1 MIRVF
6 FTYVWGPPG
15 NPAWPLTFASKAAR
29 SHARKVL
36 TEGDLVFAVGTRGE
50 PTEKAHKGRVVGAFR
65 VSDLEVNTQDYDL
78 PSKRDNPDYDSVIRF
93 PFALHPLAV
102 WEITDPNNMFAEL
115 VGPLTPNHHLQA
127 QSKIVELDAI
137 TGEPLL
143 ALERR
148 EVPPAMPTTEFG
160 KGLVL
165 KKNSKLAPKHQGS
178 FTGSF
183 GDHEVWYVYSLVL
196 RDERKKPLAVKVGY
210 SNAPEAR
217 EAAHNVPMAF
227 EVTGL
232 RWRAEFQQPTSSEDV
247 AREVEQAV
255 LSRFAKN
262 QLASNGE
269 ILGGVDPVMVQ
280 SAIAMIMRD
289 LSSA

>member
-1 MIRVF
+1 MTKVF

-15 NPAWPLTFASKAAR
+15 NPAWPLTFATKAAR

-50 PTEKAHKGRVVGAFR
+50 PTEEVHKGRVVGAFR

-78 PSKRDNPDYDSVIRF
+78 PRKRDDPDYDSVTRF
-93 PFALHPLAV
+93 PFALHPIAV

-137 TGEPLL
+137 TAEPLL
-143 ALERR
+143 ALARS

-160 KGLVL
+160 KGLVM
-165 KKNSKLAPKHQGS
+165 KKNSKLAPKHQGT
-178 FTGSF
+178 FTGTF
-183 GDHEVWYVYSLVL
+183 GNHEVWYVYALVL
-196 RDERKKPLAVKVGY
+196 RDERKKALAVKVGY

-217 EAAHNVPMAF
+217 EVAHNGSMAS

-232 RWRAEFQQPTSSEDV
+232 SWKAEYTQPTGSEDA
-247 AREVEQAV
+247 ARAIEQQV
-255 LSRFAKN
+255 LGYYSKHK
-262 QLASNGE
+262 LGSNGE
-269 ILGGVDPVMVQ
+269 ILAGVDPVLVF
-280 SAIAMIMRD
+280 SKIASVMR
-289 LSSA
+289 

>member
-1 MIRVF
+1 MNKVF

-15 NPAWPLTFASKAAR
+15 NPSWALTFATKAAR

-36 TEGDLVFAVGTRGE
+36 TEGDLVFTVCTKGV
-50 PTEKAHKGRVVGAFR
+50 PTAPENFGRVSGVFQ
-65 VSDLEVNTQDYDL
+65 VSDLEINTQDYGV
-78 PSKRDNPDYDSVIRF
+78 PSRSDIPVMEALARF
-93 PFALHPLAV
+93 PFALHPIAV

-137 TGEPLL
+137 TAEPLL
-143 ALERR
+143 ALGGR
-148 EVPPAMPTTEFG
+148 EGPPAMPTTEFG
-160 KGLVL
+160 KGLVM

-183 GDHEVWYVYSLVL
+183 GDHEVWYVYALVL
-196 RDERKKPLAVKVGY
+196 RGERRKPLAVKVGY
-210 SNAPEAR
+210 SNAPDAR
-217 EAAHNVPMAF
+217 EAAHNGPMAF

-255 LSRFAKN
+255 LSRFAKY

-269 ILGGVDPVMVQ
+269 ILSGVDPVRVQ
-280 SAIAMIMRD
+280 SAIAMVMRD
-289 LSSA
+289 LSNP

>member
-1 MIRVF
+1 MTKVF

-15 NPAWPLTFASKAAR
+15 NPAWPLTFATKAAR

-36 TEGDLVFAVGTRGE
+36 TEGDLVFTVCTKGE
-50 PTEKAHKGRVVGAFR
+50 PTSPENFGRVSGVFQ
-65 VSDLEVNTQDYDL
+65 VSDLEINTQDYGV
-78 PSKRDNPDYDSVIRF
+78 PSRSDIPVMEAMARF
-93 PFALHPLAV
+93 PFALHPIAV
-102 WEITDPNNMFAEL
+102 WEITDPHNIFAEL

-137 TGEPLL
+137 TAELLL

-160 KGLVL
+160 KGLVM

-178 FTGSF
+178 FTGAF
-183 GDHEVWYVYSLVL
+183 GDHEVWYVYALVL
-196 RDERKKPLAVKVGY
+196 RDERKRPLAVKVGY

-217 EAAHNVPMAF
+217 EAAHNGPMAF

-232 RWRAEFQQPTSSEDV
+232 RWLAEFQQPTSSEDV

-255 LSRFAKN
+255 LKRFAKH

-269 ILGGVDPVMVQ
+269 ILAGVDPIMVQ
-280 SAIAMIMRD
+280 SAVAMVMRD
-289 LSSA
+289 LSSV

>member
-1 MIRVF
+1 MTKVF

-15 NPAWPLTFASKAAR
+15 NPAWPLTFATKAAR
-29 SHARKVL
+29 SRARKVL
-36 TEGDLVFAVGTRGE
+36 TEGDLVFAVGTKGE
-50 PTEKAHKGRVVGAFR
+50 PTEEAYKGRVVGAFR

-78 PSKRDNPDYDSVIRF
+78 PRKRDNPDYDSVTRF
-93 PFALHPLAV
+93 PFALHPIAV
-102 WEITDPNNMFAEL
+102 WEITDRNNMFAEL

-137 TGEPLL
+137 TAEPLL

-160 KGLVL
+160 KGLVM

-183 GDHEVWYVYSLVL
+183 GDHEVWYVYALVL

-217 EAAHNVPMAF
+217 EAAHNSPMAS

-255 LSRFAKN
+255 LNRFAKHK
-262 QLASNGE
+262 LASNGE
-269 ILGGVDPVMVQ
+269 ILAGVDPVMVQ
-280 SAIAMIMRD
+280 SAIAMVMRD

>member
-1 MIRVF
+1 MTKVF

-15 NPAWPLTFASKAAR
+15 NPAWPLTFATKAAR

-36 TEGDLVFAVGTRGE
+36 TEGDLVFTVCTKGE
-50 PTEKAHKGRVVGAFR
+50 PTAPENFGRVSGVFQ
-65 VSDLEVNTQDYDL
+65 VSDLEINTQDYGV
-78 PSKRDNPDYDSVIRF
+78 PSRSDIPVMEALARF
-93 PFALHPLAV
+93 PFALHPIAV

-137 TGEPLL
+137 TAEPLL

-160 KGLVL
+160 KGLVM

-183 GDHEVWYVYSLVL
+183 GDHEVWYVYALVL

-210 SNAPEAR
+210 SNAPDAR
-217 EAAHNVPMAF
+217 EAAHNGPMAF

-232 RWRAEFQQPTSSEDV
+232 QWRAEFQQPTSSEDV

-255 LSRFAKN
+255 LGRFAKHK
-262 QLASNGE
+262 LASNGE
-269 ILGGVDPVMVQ
+269 ILGG
-280 SAIAMIMRD
+280 
-289 LSSA
+289 